1 MVGVLSGK
9 MPTHCGR
16 ITLGRN
22 DGMVVNKKAH
32 KSPERVIQE
41 TPRGRT
47 NGYRLWGRARSVG
60 KAEPLIGVFANTG
73 AERWTML
80 VQSNRGDRRK
90 NAREYAFS

>member
-1 MVGVLSGK
+1 
-9 MPTHCGR
+9 
-16 ITLGRN
+16 
-22 DGMVVNKKAH
+22 MVVNKKAH

-60 KAEPLIGVFANTG
+60 KAEPLSGVFANTG